1 MIHVLISPS
10 SFEILPFQTGQ
21 NPYLHHQSIHPA
33 KAHTQHS
40 RLVNALSSTIVCPL
54 PKLPEP
60 LPDIVF
66 MGNAGLSLPRLRH
79 PLILLPRMKFP
90 QRQHEL
96 PYLKQLFHHLHL
108 PTMDYPGVEPFEGQA
123 ELKWFDGGRKAVCGY
138 GFRSTKQTYVELDR
152 LFSTLYEDKPQLLV
166 LKLASADFYHLD
178 VAMLAYDNQ
187 CIVHRRAFSPT
198 SLQKLERFLG
208 KQNVTVL
215 DTSDKFGLNAIV
227 DGSKLITHK
236 LQDPSLKPLLHA
248 LTGRTI
254 HEIDVSEFEK
264 SGGSARCMVLDVVV

>member
-10 SFEILPFQTGQ
+10 SFDILPFQTGQ

-33 KAHTQHS
+33 KAHAQHAH
-40 RLVNALSSTIVCPL
+40 LVHALSSTVVCPL
-54 PKLPEP
+54 PKLPVP

-79 PLILLPRMKFP
+79 PLILLPRMKFT

-96 PYLKQLFHHLHL
+96 PYLKHLFHRLHL

-138 GFRSTKQTYVELDR
+138 GFRSTKQTFVELDR
-152 LFSTLYEDKPQLLV
+152 LFSTLYGKDKPQLLV
-166 LKLASADFYHLD
+166 LKIASPDFYHLD

-208 KQNVTVL
+208 KQNVTVI

-227 DGSKLITHK
+227 DGSRLITHK
-236 LQDPSLKPLLHA
+236 FTDPSLKPLLHA

-254 HEIDVSEFEK
+254 HEIDASEFEK
-264 SGGSARCMVLDVVV
+264 SGGSVRCMVLDVH